1 MSTPL
6 MELKGIYKRFGTVE
20 ALKGVDFHIMKGE
33 VVGLVGDNGA
43 GKSTLAKIMVGFH
56 QPDRGEIYFEGKR
69 VVFKSPRDARE
80 RGIEIVYQDL
90 ALVEDMNIFRNLYLG
105 RELTKKLGPLKLL
118 SKRAMK
124 EEAFKLL
131 REIGINVRTPDDVVK
146 YLSGGERQSI
156 AIARA
161 VRFGAK
167 LLILDEP
174 TAALSI
180 RESEKVLEYIKDLKS
195 RGISVVVI
203 SHNVYHVYSV
213 ADRFVVLDRGVKIA
227 DIEKKYVTAEDVI
240 DIIARRKTIK
250 DLGLEGVDR
259 ASKGS

>member
-1 MSTPL
+1 MKL
-6 MELKGIYKRFGTVE
+6 IGIYKRFGAVE
-20 ALKGVDFHIMKGE
+20 ALKGVNFEIARGE

-43 GKSTLAKIMVGFH
+43 GKSTLAKIMVGFY
-56 QPDRGEIYFEGKR
+56 QPDRGEIYFEGKKVR
-69 VVFKSPRDARE
+69 FKSPREARK

-90 ALVEDMNIFRNLYLG
+90 ALVEDLNIYRNLFLG
-105 RELTKKLGPLKLL
+105 REKTRKLGFLKLL
-118 SKRAMK
+118 DKKTMK
-124 EEAFKLL
+124 NEAFKLL
-131 REIGINVRTPDDVVK
+131 REIGINVRTPDDIVK

-180 RESEKVLEYIKDLKS
+180 RESEKVLEYIKELKS
-195 RGISVVVI
+195 KGISVVVI

-227 DIEKKYVTAEDVI
+227 DIEKKYVSPEDVI
-240 DIIARRKTIK
+240 DIIARRKTLK
-250 DLGLEGVDR
+250 DLGLQDMTRE
-259 ASKGS
+259 